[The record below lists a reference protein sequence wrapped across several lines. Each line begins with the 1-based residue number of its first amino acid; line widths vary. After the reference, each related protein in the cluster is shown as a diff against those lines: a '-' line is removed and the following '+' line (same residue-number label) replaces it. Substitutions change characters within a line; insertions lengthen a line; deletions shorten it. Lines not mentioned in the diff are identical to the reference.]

1 MNKNSIRDCRIGKES
16 DRDGE
21 PGVLGSEAG
30 TDSVQWICV
39 PHLGIPSL
47 EPASESWRLCSL
59 FDGGDGDS
67 FATGGIRVHIFF
79 CCTTRRKRGE
89 GTGGEMEDEN
99 VKRGGVYL

>member
-1 MNKNSIRDCRIGKES
+1 MNKNSIRDSRIGKES